1 MSINIR
7 ISFNIFTNRMQW
19 KWMNYCYMPQHRRI
33 SENNTEMKR
42 PHIKSKYYMIP
53 FTWSTKAGQM
63 IHDIW
68 NNDSSY
74 LRKEVGTKW
83 GKGDFCSASNMIF
96 LDLSVGYMGCS
107 LYENLLSCILSVQFN
122 KFFWAFLYTLCLI
135 NT

>member
-96 LDLSVGYMGCS
+96 LDLSVVTWDAHFMKICWVVY
-107 LYENLLSCILSVQFN
+107 
-122 KFFWAFLYTLCLI
+122 FLYNSTNFFEHFYI
-135 NT
+135 HYA